1 MRTRKALMCMLAAV
15 SVSVVYALERPDTL
29 PSASTA
35 DAQHI
40 EDLKNSQ
47 KVVFFG
53 DADVSA
59 STDSIKALM
68 DKFYVD
74 QYKHFQDP
82 EAPYFLM
89 MSRDATLAMGIGG
102 AVRMRGWLD
111 FDGSVPYNGFI
122 PYTISVPENPMMRRR
137 LDATPSGTALFFR
150 IIGINKTF
158 GNFSA
163 FIQGSF
169 DGGTGREFKIKKS
182 YVTINDW
189 TIGYTTSTFSDI
201 EANPPVIDAQGPNG
215 QVNNTSVLIQWRKPI
230 SKKFT
235 LAASLE
241 FPESHILSDGMY
253 TAELKDWCPDIVA
266 FGQYQWREGSG
277 HVRLSALLRN
287 IPYRNL
293 VEKKNTSKIGFGTQI
308 SCIVPMDYNWTLF
321 AEGVGGKGCETYLN
335 DFMVGTLDLMPT
347 PDKDGDMYAPWCYGL
362 TCGIKYN
369 FTSGLF
375 ASISGSEA
383 RLLPQK
389 GNGAPDLYRYGLY
402 GVANIIWNMSPRL
415 QVGAEYLMGMRK
427 NADGASG
434 HAKRVNMLFSF
445 SF

>member
-1 MRTRKALMCMLAAV
+1 MTTRKALMCILAALTV
-15 SVSVVYALERPDTL
+15 SAAYAYEHSDTL
-29 PSASTA
+29 QSAPTA
-35 DAQHI
+35 DAQHL
-40 EDLKNSQ
+40 EDVKSSQ

-53 DADVSA
+53 GDEDRA
-59 STDSIKALM
+59 SNDSVRALM

-102 AVRMRGWLD
+102 AVRMRGWMD
-111 FDGSVPYNGFI
+111 FDGAVPYNGFI
-122 PYTISVPENPMMRRR
+122 PYTIPVPESPMHRRR

-150 IIGINKTF
+150 IIGINRSL
-158 GNFSA
+158 GHFSA

-215 QVNNTSVLIQWRKPI
+215 QVNNTSVLLQWRKPI
-230 SKKFT
+230 SNKIT

-241 FPESHILSDGMY
+241 FPESHILADREN
-253 TAELKDWCPDIVA
+253 TAELSDWCPDIVA
-266 FGQYQWREGSG
+266 FGQYQWLGGRG
-277 HVRLSALLRN
+277 HVRLSGLLRN
-287 IPYRNL
+287 LPYRNL
-293 VEKKNTSKIGFGTQI
+293 VAQKSESVIGFGGQL
-308 SCIVPMDYNWTLF
+308 SCILPIGYNWTIF
-321 AEGVGGKGCETYLN
+321 AEGVGGKGCETYIN

-347 PDKDGDMYAPWCYGL
+347 PERKGEMYAPWCYGL
-362 TCGIKYN
+362 TGGIKYN
-369 FTSGLF
+369 FTPSLF
-375 ASISGSEA
+375 ASLSGSEA
-383 RLLPQK
+383 RLLAKK
-389 GNGAPDLYRYGLY
+389 GTGDPNLYRYGLY
-402 GVANIIWNMSPRL
+402 GVVNVIWNMSPRL

-427 NADGASG
+427 NADGEKG
-434 HAKRVNMLFSF
+434 DAKRVNMLFSF